1 MNIEEFNNFLNSE
14 TTWRKKEMTYLDSL
28 IFKKSNYEKE
38 ILIKYGILALYSHFE
53 GFYKAAI
60 YKYISFI
67 VSKNLDIKKINLD
80 LLTVIIRKKYELQT
94 NRLFEHDKKLIEA
107 LLSNKSLD
115 HFELKEFDSIK
126 DLDGNLNDSTL
137 KSILSKIGIDND
149 ELIKSCSKANWL
161 VKTRNHIAHGIN
173 CSTEYSQFIELKRY
187 VEEMITMLS
196 EILSTKSLEF
206 E

>member
-1 MNIEEFNNFLNSE
+1 MDIEEFNNFLNSE
-14 TTWRKKEMTYLDSL
+14 TTWRKKEITYFNSL
-28 IFKKSNYEKE
+28 IYKESNYEKE

-60 YKYISFI
+60 YKYISLI
-67 VSKNLDIKKINLD
+67 VSKNLDLTEINLN

-115 HFELKEFDSIK
+115 HFELKEFESIK

-137 KSILSKIGIDND
+137 KSILSKIGIDNA
-149 ELIKSCSKANWL
+149 ELIKSCRKANWL
-161 VKTRNHIAHGIN
+161 VKTRNQIAHGRN
-173 CSTEYSQFIELKRY
+173 CSIGYTQFIELKIY
-187 VEEMITMLS
+187 VEEMITMFS
-196 EILSTKSLEF
+196 EILSIKSLEF